1 MEGVSVKKRRPT
13 KVIDQLDREIVLTS
27 AARLFKAHGYER
39 TTVKEIAEACNML
52 PGSLHYRY
60 QTKEAIL
67 VDLMRLGLERAALAV
82 IEACVGVIDPVEQLH
97 KGINAHLK
105 VLVTGSDMVYVLL
118 FEWRA
123 LQGDARKEMIELR
136 DRYEALWA
144 AILTPLAQKG
154 VIRKEV
160 DLDLLRLIGL
170 GALNWVATWFS
181 DEGRYTLEDIGDF
194 VWNVI
199 KRAVVVP
206 SEIDMK
212 SPPPLIY

>member
-1 MEGVSVKKRRPT
+1 MKKRRPT

-27 AARLFKAHGYER
+27 AARLFKIQGYER
-39 TTVKEIAEACNML
+39 TTVKEIADACNML

-60 QTKEAIL
+60 KTKEAIL
-67 VDLMRLGLERAALAV
+67 IDLMRLGLEQVSVEL
-82 IEACVGVIDPVEQLH
+82 IKACVGESNPAEQLR

-123 LQGDARKEMIELR
+123 LQGDARKEMIQLR

-144 AILTPLAQKG
+144 GLLKPLAQKG
-154 VIRKEV
+154 IIHKDV

-170 GALNWVATWFS
+170 GALNWVATWFTE
-181 DEGRYTLEDIGDF
+181 EGRFTLEDIGNF
-194 VWNVI
+194 VWRII
-199 KRAVVVP
+199 KQAVVVP
-206 SEIDMK
+206 GETDI
-212 SPPPLIY
+212 

>member
-1 MEGVSVKKRRPT
+1 MRVKKRRPT

-27 AARLFKAHGYER
+27 AARLFKIQGYER
-39 TTVKEIAEACNML
+39 TTVKEIADACNML

-60 QTKEAIL
+60 KTKEAIL
-67 VDLMRLGLERAALAV
+67 IDLMRLGLEQVSVEL
-82 IEACVGVIDPVEQLH
+82 IKACVGESNPAEQLR

-123 LQGDARKEMIELR
+123 LQGDARKEMIQLR

-144 AILTPLAQKG
+144 GLLKPLAQKG
-154 VIRKEV
+154 IIHKDV

-170 GALNWVATWFS
+170 GALNWVATWFTE
-181 DEGRYTLEDIGDF
+181 EGRYTLEDIGNF
-194 VWNVI
+194 VWRII
-199 KRAVVVP
+199 KQAVVVP
-206 SEIDMK
+206 GETDI
-212 SPPPLIY
+212 

>member
-1 MEGVSVKKRRPT
+1 VKKRRPT

-27 AARLFKAHGYER
+27 AARLFKTQGYER
-39 TTVKEIAEACNML
+39 TTVKEIADACNML

-60 QTKEAIL
+60 KTKEAIL
-67 VDLMRLGLERAALAV
+67 IDLMRLGLEQVSVEL
-82 IEACVGVIDPVEQLH
+82 IKACVGESNPAEQLR

-123 LQGDARKEMIELR
+123 LQGDARKEMIQLR

-144 AILTPLAQKG
+144 GLLKPLAQKG
-154 VIRKEV
+154 IIHKDV

-170 GALNWVATWFS
+170 GALNWVATWFTE
-181 DEGRYTLEDIGDF
+181 EGRYTLEDIGNF
-194 VWNVI
+194 VWRII
-199 KRAVVVP
+199 KQAVVVP
-206 SEIDMK
+206 GETDI
-212 SPPPLIY
+212 

>member
-1 MEGVSVKKRRPT
+1 VRVKKRRPT

-27 AARLFKAHGYER
+27 AARLFKIQGYER
-39 TTVKEIAEACNML
+39 TTVKEIADACNML

-60 QTKEAIL
+60 KTKEAIL
-67 VDLMRLGLERAALAV
+67 IDLMRLGLEQVSVEL
-82 IEACVGVIDPVEQLH
+82 IKACVGESNPAEQLR

-123 LQGDARKEMIELR
+123 LQGDARKEMIQLR

-144 AILTPLAQKG
+144 GLLKPLAQKG
-154 VIRKEV
+154 IIHKDV

-170 GALNWVATWFS
+170 GALNWVATWFTE
-181 DEGRYTLEDIGDF
+181 EGRYTLEDIGNF
-194 VWNVI
+194 VWRII
-199 KRAVVVP
+199 KQAVVVP
-206 SEIDMK
+206 GETDI
-212 SPPPLIY
+212 

>member
-1 MEGVSVKKRRPT
+1 MKKRRPT

-27 AARLFKAHGYER
+27 AARLFKTQGYER
-39 TTVKEIAEACNML
+39 TTVKEIADACNML

-60 QTKEAIL
+60 KTKEAIL
-67 VDLMRLGLERAALAV
+67 IDLMRLGLEQVSVEL
-82 IEACVGVIDPVEQLH
+82 IKACVGESNPAEQLR

-123 LQGDARKEMIELR
+123 LQGDARKEMIQLR

-144 AILTPLAQKG
+144 GLLKPLAQKG
-154 VIRKEV
+154 IIHKDV

-170 GALNWVATWFS
+170 GALNWVATWFTE
-181 DEGRYTLEDIGDF
+181 EGRYTLEDIGNF
-194 VWNVI
+194 VWRII
-199 KRAVVVP
+199 KQAVVVP
-206 SEIDMK
+206 GETDI
-212 SPPPLIY
+212 

>member
-1 MEGVSVKKRRPT
+1 VKKRRPT

-27 AARLFKAHGYER
+27 AARLFKIQGYER
-39 TTVKEIAEACNML
+39 TTVKEIADACNML

-60 QTKEAIL
+60 KTKEAIL
-67 VDLMRLGLERAALAV
+67 IDLMRLGLEQVSVEL
-82 IEACVGVIDPVEQLH
+82 IKACVGESNPAEQLR

-123 LQGDARKEMIELR
+123 LQGDARKEMIQLR

-144 AILTPLAQKG
+144 GLLKPLAQKG
-154 VIRKEV
+154 IIHKDV

-170 GALNWVATWFS
+170 GALNWVATWFTE
-181 DEGRYTLEDIGDF
+181 EGRYTLEDIGNF
-194 VWNVI
+194 VWRII
-199 KRAVVVP
+199 KQAVVVP
-206 SEIDMK
+206 GETDI
-212 SPPPLIY
+212 

>member
-1 MEGVSVKKRRPT
+1 MKKRRPT
-13 KVIDQLDREIVLTS
+13 RLIDQLDREAVLTS
-27 AARLFKAHGYER
+27 AARLFRDHGYER
-39 TTVKEIAEACNML
+39 TTVKEVAEACNML

-82 IEACVGVIDPVEQLH
+82 TDACVGVSDPVEQLH
-97 KGINAHLK
+97 RGINAHLK
-105 VLVTGSDMVYVLL
+105 MLVTGSDMVYVLL

-123 LQGDARKEMIELR
+123 LRGDARKEMIELR

-144 AILTPLAQKG
+144 AMLTLLAQHG

-170 GALNWVATWFS
+170 GALNWVATWF
-181 DEGRYTLEDIGDF
+181 DEEGRYTLEDIGDF
-194 VWNVI
+194 IWRVI
-199 KRAVVVP
+199 KNTVVVP
-206 SEIDMK
+206 SEINTK
-212 SPPPLIY
+212 

>member
-1 MEGVSVKKRRPT
+1 MKKRRPT

-27 AARLFKAHGYER
+27 AARLFKIQGYER
-39 TTVKEIAEACNML
+39 TTVKEIADACNML

-60 QTKEAIL
+60 KTKEAIL
-67 VDLMRLGLERAALAV
+67 IDLMRLGLEQVSVEL
-82 IEACVGVIDPVEQLH
+82 IKACVGESNPAEQLR

-123 LQGDARKEMIELR
+123 LQGDARKEMIQLR

-144 AILTPLAQKG
+144 GLLKPLAQKG
-154 VIRKEV
+154 IIHKDV

-170 GALNWVATWFS
+170 GALNWVATWFTE
-181 DEGRYTLEDIGDF
+181 EGRYTLEDIGNF
-194 VWNVI
+194 VWRII
-199 KRAVVVP
+199 KQAVVVP
-206 SEIDMK
+206 GETDI
-212 SPPPLIY
+212 

>member
-1 MEGVSVKKRRPT
+1 MNLKKRRPT
-13 KVIDQLDREIVLTS
+13 KAIDQLDREIVLTS

-67 VDLMRLGLERAALAV
+67 VDLMRLGLERASLAV
-82 IEACVGVIDPVEQLH
+82 MEACAGVSDPVEQLH

-144 AILTPLAQKG
+144 VILTSLTQKG
-154 VIRKEV
+154 VFRKEV

-199 KRAVVVP
+199 KQVVVVP

-212 SPPPLIY
+212 SPPLAY